1 MITERS
7 ANRKRPAR
15 KVFVSSGSLSRRS
28 FSNVHFGSVTCRRA
42 TLTTRSLGPVKV
54 ERDDP
59 AGVDLFKQPLSIDPF
74 KESALGVRTTDVLHF
89 FA

>member
-1 MITERS
+1 
-7 ANRKRPAR
+7 
-15 KVFVSSGSLSRRS
+15 
-28 FSNVHFGSVTCRRA
+28 
-42 TLTTRSLGPVKV
+42 LGPVKV